1 MKKIN
6 SDINLNYETLKV
18 TKSRLNKGLLSI
30 PVSLIDNF
38 PSKKRK
44 IQVFFDNNK
53 LPEFKNFTPY
63 TSSSKECIIGGMKNW
78 YIKNKVMPNDEIT
91 LITIDKELG
100 IYRLVKEFDFKI
112 HISKLSKQLFATLE
126 IEDDENNIEN
136 VLDELKH
143 ISNRSEKDIL
153 IGQYLNIK
161 NLSIKKR
168 KYEQVNI
175 KKRKERVPS
184 LIRKILGAVYE
195 GKCQLTQFS
204 FIQKNGKPYFEVH
217 HIDENRGNDW
227 KNLLVVSPNIHAQFT
242 YGRYENYY
250 DKEGWLRKVY
260 LCGTSYNVFQQ
271 LDKISNQRFEKIIHG

>member
-63 TSSSKECIIGGMKNW
+63 TSSSKECRIGGMKNW

-242 YGRYENYY
+242 
-250 DKEGWLRKVY
+250 LS
-260 LCGTSYNVFQQ
+260 L
-271 LDKISNQRFEKIIHG
+271 IHI